1 MIDPVVI
8 KRVVGV
14 PLRRL
19 MKSYSSF
26 LIRCWL
32 ISNESEC
39 ERTVLEIEHIQTGA
53 HHKGTSIAEAEGWML
68 SRCQQAS
75 GEPVDSTDAAGN
87 AQPPLP

>member
-1 MIDPVVI
+1 
-8 KRVVGV
+8 
-14 PLRRL
+14 

-53 HHKGTSIAEAEGWML
+53 HHKGTSIAEAEVWML
-68 SRCQQAS
+68 SRCQQSA
-75 GEPVDSTDAAGN
+75 GEPGDLADAAGGV
-87 AQPPLP
+87 QQLLP